1 MISKVKTISLYAE
14 RFAVLSKKARLEDR
28 VNEAKSH
35 IQEMIGCINDDSYYQ
50 ATNIFLMLN
59 EDISHD
65 ILLDFIRKRVEG
77 DRFINFEKELS
88 AIESRV

>member
-1 MISKVKTISLYAE
+1 MNLQDITSYTE
-14 RFAVLSKKARLEDR
+14 RFAVLSKRASLEDR

-35 IQEMIGCINDDSYYQ
+35 IHEMIECINDDSYYQ
-50 ATNIFLMLN
+50 ATNIFLILN

-65 ILLDFIRKRVEG
+65 ILLDFIRKHVEG